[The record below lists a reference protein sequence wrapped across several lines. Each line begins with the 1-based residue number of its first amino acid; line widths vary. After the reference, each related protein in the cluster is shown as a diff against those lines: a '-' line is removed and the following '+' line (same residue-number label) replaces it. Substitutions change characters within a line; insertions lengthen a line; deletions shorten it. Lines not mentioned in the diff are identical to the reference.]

1 MYYIVFKRF
10 SFNRFMCVGISDNES
25 VIENCKHFKDRKE
38 EDENLYI
45 CLNKKDIKH
54 VNFIPGKLYKYD
66 NGLIELPDSTYKRIY
81 DPMVESD
88 LSYLDNN
95 EYNVETDL
103 WDLFS
108 RSLKELNERSKDSY
122 SNESNS
128 MSIICQGRSGY
139 GKTYFLETVQ
149 KVSKRPSVII
159 DCTGIKPTSVRDAI
173 TQILEKVLDYFND
186 DREKVNNAII
196 MLDNYDKIDVPKNE
210 LPGYY
215 FGIPSGLVYFTKV
228 DINSKKYGFDQIQ
241 LFNNLFILTTSLSY
255 RRIADED
262 DIDDSIRL
270 YSFFEMNHYYAL
282 KYHSENCVRALS
294 NLLEVIEKYYLTKGV
309 EVVFTPEFEHE
320 FKQKGRIKSQIQ
332 GYPYYQKAIKSIFD
346 KIDIDNY
353 SKITF
358 YGNNRID
365 FEKKKTKVLSNV
377 R

>member
-1 MYYIVFKRF
+1 MYYVLFKRF
-10 SFNRFMCVGISDNES
+10 SFNRYMCVGITDNES
-25 VIENCKHFKDRKE
+25 VIENSKQFKDRKD

-45 CLNKKDIKH
+45 CLNKKDMKH
-54 VNFIPGKLYKYD
+54 VNFIPGKLYKFD
-66 NGLIELPDSTYKRIY
+66 NGLIELQDSTYKRIY
-81 DPMVESD
+81 DPMIETD

-95 EYNVETDL
+95 DFNVEMEL

-108 RSLKELNERSKDSY
+108 SCLKELNERSKDSY

-128 MSIICQGRSGY
+128 VSIICQGRSGY

-173 TQILEKVLDYFND
+173 SQILEKVLDYFND

-196 MLDNYDKIDVPKNE
+196 MLDNYDKIDVPKEE
-210 LPGYY
+210 LQSYF

-228 DINSKKYGFDQIQ
+228 EINSKKYGLDQIQ

-282 KYHSENCVRALS
+282 KFPLENRVNAVN
-294 NLLEVIEKYYLTKGV
+294 NLLRAIEKYYLTKGV
-309 EVVFTPEFEHE
+309 EIVFTSEFELE
-320 FKQKGRIKSQIQ
+320 FIHRDLIKGQIQ
-332 GYPYYQKAIKSIFD
+332 GYPYYQNLIKSIFD
-346 KIDIDNY
+346 KIDIEKY

-365 FEKKKTKVLSNV
+365 FEKKKTKVLINV

>member
-1 MYYIVFKRF
+1 MYYIIFKRF
-10 SFNRFMCVGISDNES
+10 SFNRFMCVGITDNKS
-25 VIENCKHFKDRKE
+25 VIENSTLFKDRKD

-45 CLNKKDIKH
+45 CLDKKDIKH

-66 NGLIELPDSTYKRIY
+66 KGLIELPESSYK
-81 DPMVESD
+81 PMVEDD

-95 EYNVETDL
+95 EYGVENDL
-103 WDLFS
+103 WELFS
-108 RSLKELNERSKDSY
+108 RDLKALNERSKDSY

-128 MSIICQGRSGY
+128 KSIICQGRSGF
-139 GKTYFLETVQ
+139 GKTYFLEAVQ

-159 DCTGIKPTSVRDAI
+159 DCTGMKPTSIRDAI

-196 MLDNYDKIDVPKNE
+196 MLDNYDKIDVPKAE

-255 RRIADED
+255 RKISDEN

-270 YSFFEMNHYYAL
+270 YSFFEMNNYYAL
-282 KYHSENCVRALS
+282 KYPPETRVRTCL
-294 NLLEVIEKYYLTKGV
+294 NLLRTIKKYYLTKGV
-309 EVVFTPEFEHE
+309 EIVFTDEFESE
-320 FKQKGRIKSQIQ
+320 FIHKGRIPSYIH
-332 GYPYYQKAIKSIFD
+332 GYPYYQNLIKKILD
-346 KIDIDNY
+346 KIDIEKY
-353 SKITF
+353 TKITF
-358 YGNNRID
+358 YSNNRIE
-365 FEKKKTKVLSNV
+365 FEEKKYKVLRNV